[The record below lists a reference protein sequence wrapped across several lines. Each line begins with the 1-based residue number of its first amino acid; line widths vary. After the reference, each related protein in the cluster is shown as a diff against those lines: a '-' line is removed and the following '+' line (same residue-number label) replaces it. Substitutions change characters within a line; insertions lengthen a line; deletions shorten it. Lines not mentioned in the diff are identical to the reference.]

1 MDCTVLPGEAKA
13 LIVAEEFLPSP
24 TVTQPFSKFHL
35 HLPSSHAEL
44 LEALGY
50 SMTEVN
56 IKTASLKKTIAFT
69 GQRSSNNLFVLFF
82 LLLSQFLKKLFFF
95 LLSILIFIGVEL
107 CILLLLI
114 LK

>member
-24 TVTQPFSKFHL
+24 TATQPFSKFHL

-50 SMTEVN
+50 SLTEVN

-69 GQRSSNNLFVLFF
+69 GTEVFQQPLCSVF
-82 LLLSQFLKKLFFF
+82 LAAITVLKKTLFLPSFYF
-95 LLSILIFIGVEL
+95 DFYR
-107 CILLLLI
+107 C
-114 LK
+114 